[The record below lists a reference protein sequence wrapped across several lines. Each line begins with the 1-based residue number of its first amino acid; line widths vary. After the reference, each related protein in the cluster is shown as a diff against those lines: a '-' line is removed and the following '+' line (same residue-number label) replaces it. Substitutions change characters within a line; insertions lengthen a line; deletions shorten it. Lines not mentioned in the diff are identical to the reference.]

1 MAPERSISSV
11 ADAMHNGEYAMKT
24 EKKSGT
30 DPMRRILAWIG
41 IILLLAMYVV
51 TFVAAIFSSP
61 STNGLF
67 LASLTMTFVIPAAIY
82 VFQWIRKVT
91 KKEE

>member
-1 MAPERSISSV
+1 
-11 ADAMHNGEYAMKT
+11 MKT

-30 DPMRRILAWIG
+30 DPVRRILAWVG

-61 STNGLF
+61 SANGLF
-67 LASLTMTFVIPAAIY
+67 LASLTLTLVVPVAIY
-82 VFQWIRKVT
+82 VFQWLRKVT